1 MIGAPPERPPWG
13 DDRTPK
19 RSGSVVESLNY
30 AFEGIIHVLRTQR
43 NMQIHFAA
51 AFGVL
56 VAALFLGVSR
66 TDLMILIVVAALV
79 IVAEMVNTAIEA
91 AVDLSTTNFD
101 PRAKIAKDVAA
112 GAVLIISVVALGV
125 AYLVLSD
132 RLAQPSTRIITRVRD
147 SPLQLSVIAL
157 VLVVLSVIVVKA
169 ATGRGTPVQGGL
181 PSGHT
186 AIAFSAWAAI
196 TFIAAPYVHHL
207 LISTLAFLMAALV
220 GQTRVES
227 GVHSGVEVVYGAVVG
242 ALVTLV
248 IFQAWS

>member
-1 MIGAPPERPPWG
+1 MIGAPPERPRG
-13 DDRTPK
+13 DDRRSR
-19 RSGSVVESLNY
+19 RSGSFVESLNY

-43 NMQIHFAA
+43 NMQIHFGAC
-51 AFGVL
+51 FVVL
-56 VAALFLGVSR
+56 LAALFLGVSR
-66 TDLMILIVVAALV
+66 TDLMILIIVAALV

-101 PRAKIAKDVAA
+101 PRAKVAKDVAA
-112 GAVLIISVVALGV
+112 GAVLIISAVAVGI
-125 AYLVLSD
+125 AYLILSD
-132 RLAQPSTRIITRVRD
+132 RLSQPSTRIITRVRE

-157 VLVVLSVIVVKA
+157 VLVVLTVIAVKA

-186 AIAFSAWAAI
+186 AIAFAAWAAI
-196 TFIAAPYVHHL
+196 TFISAPYVHHL
-207 LISTLAFLMAALV
+207 LISTLSFLMAALV
-220 GQTRVES
+220 GQTRIES
-227 GVHSGVEVVYGAVVG
+227 GIHSGVEVVYGAVVG